1 MNYAVLTDSSTGA
14 QNMMNGLSGVTKVRT
29 FTAHILWL
37 MQNSSVADVNT
48 MQNSSYTYASIL
60 LPNPL

>member
-14 QNMMNGLSGVTKVRT
+14 QSMMNGLTGVTKIHT
-29 FTAHILWL
+29 YTAHILWV
-37 MQNSSVADVNT
+37 MQNASVADVNT
-48 MQNSSYTYASIL
+48 MQNSPFTYASVL